1 MILDDPGTF
10 VKNEIEPIELIE
22 PILRDKVPQSGD
34 DQTAESSADFA
45 GFDFEALEQGA

>member
-1 MILDDPGTF
+1 VILDDPGTF
-10 VKNEIEPIELIE
+10 VKNEIEPIE

>member
-10 VKNEIEPIELIE
+10 VKNEIEPIE
-22 PILRDKVPQSGD
+22 PIVRMSCQVPQSGD

-45 GFDFEALEQGA
+45 HGFDFEAFEQGA